1 MDLDE
6 LDASPAFKIK
16 KKPKA
21 NRASSLRNI
30 DSPGPSRSAT
40 PVNEQP
46 EEEVETGNVVFKRQ
60 SSKKSVGRTATNDKA
75 KSKLSFGVPPQ
86 TDEVSRPRYAFK
98 GSSVNAL
105 IQNDTAS
112 PKPSRIFL
120 RNTSD
125 LADSPAP

>member
-40 PVNEQP
+40 PVHEQP
-46 EEEVETGNVVFKRQ
+46 DEEVETGNVVFKRQ
-60 SSKKSVGRTATNDKA
+60 NSKKSVGRTATNDKG
-75 KSKLSFGVPPQ
+75 KSKLSFGVPPR
-86 TDEVSRPRYAFK
+86 TDEVCRYHHASI
-98 GSSVNAL
+98 GVVN
-105 IQNDTAS
+105 
-112 PKPSRIFL
+112 
-120 RNTSD
+120 
-125 LADSPAP
+125 